1 MRIERLSPE
10 AWTPPYV
17 CPTRARPVPGVRSWE
32 AMRDVDGQG
41 GCPHLDGGAD
51 RRARRDWSGV
61 RVGGGRDLR

>member
-32 AMRDVDGQG
+32 AMRVMSTVRDVA
-41 GCPHLDGGAD
+41 PTWTGALIV
-51 RRARRDWSGV
+51 APAWTGPVSE
-61 RVGGGRDLR
+61 